1 MGKVFPFCM
10 ISFFPVVLL
19 IQSVILFKLT
29 PHPLQANCSTM
40 CATKEYG
47 FKYLASRVRETPLHP
62 CSLWSQ

>member
-47 FKYLASRVRETPLHP
+47 FKYLQHLE
-62 CSLWSQ
+62 

>member
-1 MGKVFPFCM
+1 MVFSIILFLMGKVFPFCM

-47 FKYLASRVRETPLHP
+47 FKYLQHLEK
-62 CSLWSQ
+62 